1 MIKKLDLIS
10 NVKDSTNTCI
20 NASKDD
26 LKYTK
31 TPTNKQTNTQTKKQT
46 TFLKN
51 IKTYNMALRNTDRK

>member
-1 MIKKLDLIS
+1 MIKKNIDLIS

-31 TPTNKQTNTQTKKQT
+31 TPTNTQTKKQT